1 MSVLAKI
8 IMYFSKNNSTEEI
21 RIRVWKRLGNDIDN
35 DAEEAL
41 HAIWKS
47 QAGNKMSRHALDDA
61 YHIVAK
67 KAELNTLDNN
77 EFLWGRF
84 LLRVA
89 VWMIPIFML
98 AGSYFFYQK
107 GLTQR
112 KILAETHFIQEFSR
126 RGEIKKVILP
136 DSSEVWL
143 NSGSVL
149 VYPSRFSNNE
159 RNIVLIGEAY
169 FKVRHIDSSPFQ
181 VSVNRLNVKDIGTSF
196 DIQSYPTL
204 DDMRVTLN
212 EGLVSVSD
220 GRTDYRLKPNQQ
232 LIYSN
237 FTGKV
242 SIEDVDAKGYA
253 EWRNGGLQFDGEPL
267 TKVLK
272 MLEYRYDVHFQ
283 IVTNRYD
290 RQYVRLRFNP
300 QENIED
306 ILSVISLVV
315 PDFKW
320 KMVGKKIVVQ

>member
-8 IMYFSKNNSTEEI
+8 IKYFSKYNFTEDI
-21 RIRVWKRLGNDIDN
+21 RIRVWKRLGNNIDN

-41 HAIWKS
+41 HEVWKLQS
-47 QAGNKMSRHALDDA
+47 GNKMSKHALDDA

-67 KAELNTLDNN
+67 RAGIETLNSE
-77 EFLWGRF
+77 EFRWGRF

-89 VWMIPIFML
+89 GWVLPLFML

-112 KILAETHFIQEFSR
+112 DILAKTHFIQEFSR
-126 RGEIKKVILP
+126 RGEIKKVMLP

-149 VYPSRFSNNE
+149 VYPSYFSNNE

-169 FKVRHIDSSPFQ
+169 FKVRHIDSSLFQ

-196 DIQSYPTL
+196 NIQSYPTL
-204 DDMRVTLN
+204 DDTRVTLKD
-212 EGLVSVSD
+212 GLVSVSD
-220 GRTDYRLKPNQQ
+220 GHTDYSLKPNQQ
-232 LIYSN
+232 LVYSN
-237 FTGKV
+237 LTGKV
-242 SIEDVDAKGYA
+242 SIKDVDVKEYVA
-253 EWRNGGLQFDGEPL
+253 WRTGELQFDGEPL
-267 TKVLK
+267 PKVLK
-272 MLEYRYDVHFQ
+272 ILEYRYNVHFQ
-283 IVTNRYD
+283 IMANKYD
-290 RQYVRLRFNP
+290 HQCVRLRFER

-306 ILSVISLVV
+306 ILAVISLVV

-320 KMVGKKIVVQ
+320 KMDGKNIVVQ